1 MLINQCVVKIP
12 VLKTF
17 PKRLK
22 NGFLPCHLT
31 EMTVSSHRDDR
42 IISLRWVAHL
52 SEMIRSGR
60 FFNAYFR
67 HFLSSV
73 PIFAFYFESFYWQGF
88 LLFVRYY
95 PSQEWTQQFSLSCPK
110 TVSIC
115 ARILEG
121 SFCSGIL
128 TFSKAFLSG
137 RCGRCLLALLRGF
150 PARSLS
156 SDHRERYFSMT
167 RQLWRTPDNGGRR
180 QAIGDAHG

>member
-1 MLINQCVVKIP
+1 
-12 VLKTF
+12 
-17 PKRLK
+17 
-22 NGFLPCHLT
+22 
-31 EMTVSSHRDDR
+31 MTVSSYRDDR

-52 SEMIRSGR
+52 SEMIRSVR
-60 FFNAYFR
+60 FFNAFFR

-95 PSQEWTQQFSLSCPK
+95 PSQEWTQQFSLSCSK
-110 TVSIC
+110 TTVLIC
-115 ARILEG
+115 ARILGG

-137 RCGRCLLALLRGF
+137 RCGRCLLALLRGS

-156 SDHRERYFSMT
+156 SDHREWYFSMT

-180 QAIGDAHG
+180 RASGGGHV